1 MGVLSE
7 DSSSEIRV
15 DVDDAEHADD
25 TTSAQ
30 VGPPVLSDDEDD
42 QEVTETA
49 TQRAS
54 IASVLPKL
62 GGTEDDT
69 TATAPRGNL
78 PPSFLFVPPA
88 RVEIRDAPPREEELL
103 DETEVKTVPGEIS
116 AILAA
121 AARAPAPKPA
131 AGSRP
136 PPPSVA
142 PPALD
147 PMPADQEPDSITAL
161 APKRTEAI
169 SALLPKALDDDTSS
183 ALREAKTT
191 VGGRPAAQA
200 VKSPSGMPDPYDTEE
215 SITTRGP
222 PVDLDDDSI
231 TSLGPPLARSSAMP
245 ARISPLDGVIALPE
259 SGRPGRMPGTE
270 DDSVVTAE
278 APAPLTNM
286 LRVIASDRMTRGDEE
301 EVNRTAVM
309 SNAPYR
315 GVLDA
320 TGSGAVATVAPASH
334 APQHVIGGGA
344 SMGGLAVA
352 ATLHAGLPASDSGLR
367 IAQSPQSGSGERN
380 VGAGVTT
387 SGAAAVPPDAP
398 SGSLS
403 DSFPG
408 PGAREPSLHDVDFR
422 GPRYGLIVAV
432 VASVSVLVP
441 VILFFMLHQP
451 PEDTPDVHH
460 AVAAQPAVDL
470 VKRDEGV
477 RGRDRSKPA
486 PSSSTAAPP
495 PPQAAGGH
503 RRFPFRR

>member
-15 DVDDAEHADD
+15 DVEDVEHADD

-30 VGPPVLSDDEDD
+30 LGPPVLSDDEDD

-88 RVEIRDAPPREEELL
+88 RVEIRDAPPRDEELL

-136 PPPSVA
+136 SAPSA
-142 PPALD
+142 PPLT
-147 PMPADQEPDSITAL
+147 PEPLPADQEPDSVTAM

-169 SALLPKALDDDTSS
+169 SALMPKAIDDDTSS
-183 ALREAKTT
+183 VLREAKTT
-191 VGGRPAAQA
+191 VGGRPHAPA
-200 VKSPSGMPDPYDTEE
+200 KSPSNLPDPYDTEE

-231 TSLGPPLARSSAMP
+231 TSLGPPLARSSAVP
-245 ARISPLDGVIALPE
+245 ARISPLDGAIALPE

-286 LRVIASDRMTRGDEE
+286 LRVIASDRTTRGDEE

-320 TGSGAVATVAPASH
+320 SGSGAVAAVAPASH
-334 APQHVIGGGA
+334 PPHHVIGGGA

-367 IAQSPQSGSGERN
+367 VAQSPQSGSGERN
-380 VGAGVTT
+380 VGAGLSTNGT
-387 SGAAAVPPDAP
+387 LAVPRDAP

-408 PGAREPSLHDVDFR
+408 PGGGEPSLHDVDFR

-441 VILFFMLHQP
+441 VILFFMLHQA
-451 PEDTPDVHH
+451 PEDAPDAHR
-460 AVAAQPAVDL
+460 AVASQPAADL
-470 VKRDEGV
+470 VKRDDGV
-477 RGRDRSKPA
+477 RGRDRAKTAPS
-486 PSSSTAAPP
+486 PSSSSSP
-495 PPQAAGGH
+495 PPQTVGGH

>member
-15 DVDDAEHADD
+15 DVDDADD

-30 VGPPVLSDDEDD
+30 LGPPVLSDDE
-42 QEVTETA
+42 ELEETA
-49 TQRAS
+49 TATKRPA
-54 IASVLPKL
+54 IANALPKL
-62 GGTEDDT
+62 GDTEDDV

-88 RVEIRDAPPREEELL
+88 RVEIRDAPQREEELL

-136 PPPSVA
+136 QPSPPP
-142 PPALD
+142 D
-147 PMPADQEPDSITAL
+147 PLPADQEPDSITAM
-161 APKRTEAI
+161 APKRSEAI
-169 SALLPKALDDDTSS
+169 AALMAGAIEDDTAS
-183 ALREAKTT
+183 AIREARTT
-191 VGGRPAAQA
+191 VGGRPHPAQKAASNA
-200 VKSPSGMPDPYDTEE
+200 PDAYDAEE

-231 TSLGPPLARSSAMP
+231 TSLGPPLARNNPPLAG
-245 ARISPLDGVIALPE
+245 RISPLDRAIALPE
-259 SGRPGRMPGTE
+259 SERPARMPGTE

-286 LRVIASDRMTRGDEE
+286 LRVIASDRISKGDEE
-301 EVNRTAVM
+301 EEISRTSVM
-309 SNAPYR
+309 SDAPFR
-315 GVLDA
+315 RVLDA
-320 TGSGAVATVAPASH
+320 SASASVAAVAPH
-334 APQHVIGGGA
+334 PHHVIGGGA

-367 IAQSPQSGSGERN
+367 VAQSPQSGSGERN
-380 VGAGVTT
+380 LAG
-387 SGAAAVPPDAP
+387 SLASSAAAAIPRDAP
-398 SGSLS
+398 SGSPS
-403 DSFPG
+403 DSFSG
-408 PGAREPSLHDVDFR
+408 SGAREPSLHDVDFR

-441 VILFFMLHQP
+441 VTLFFMLHSS
-451 PEDTPDVHH
+451 PEDTPDVRR
-460 AVAAQPAVDL
+460 AVATQPAADL

-477 RGRDRSKPA
+477 RGRDRSKA
-486 PSSSTAAPP
+486 SPSASPSASPP
-495 PPQAAGGH
+495 PSPPPSTGAH